1 MAASVRVHVFAH
13 TNQHRCLSGCT
24 VGGNLH
30 MCIICAHGFIQM
42 CAMQD
47 VCVRERDRE
56 EGEHPSHTVWVSLAQ
71 NPALVFQ
78 PKPSHYH
85 HLETSFGVV

>member
-1 MAASVRVHVFAH
+1 
-13 TNQHRCLSGCT
+13 
-24 VGGNLH
+24 
-30 MCIICAHGFIQM
+30 M